1 MSHHAAEGQTPAGTE
16 RMNHVENKRSI
27 TKQKSDFFLRDF
39 PP

>member
-1 MSHHAAEGQTPAGTE
+1 MSPHAAEGQPPAGTE
-16 RMNHVENKRSI
+16 RMNPVENKRSI